1 MQGHSQLA
9 PEKKI
14 THKKGF
20 LAKLVLMASIGGFLF
35 GYDTG
40 VVAGAMLYL
49 KDDFPDITNVQKE
62 FVVSLALAGSFIASL
77 AAGPLQ
83 DKIGRK
89 RTIIIADILF
99 TAGAALM
106 ASAPSLVILMI
117 GRFVV
122 GLGIGTA
129 SLVVPVYLSEVSPTE
144 MRGAVVAADVMMITI
159 GQFISS
165 VLCWVLGSNWRLML
179 GLAGIPSFLQLVGMF
194 LMPES

>member
-1 MQGHSQLA
+1 ML
-9 PEKKI
+9 
-14 THKKGF
+14 
-20 LAKLVLMASIGGFLF
+20 ASIGGFLF

-49 KDDFPDITNVQKE
+49 DNDFPDITNVQKE

-106 ASAPSLVILMI
+106 AAAPSLVILMI

-144 MRGAVVAADVMMITI
+144 MRGSVVAADVMMITI
-159 GQFISS
+159 G
-165 VLCWVLGSNWRLML
+165 
-179 GLAGIPSFLQLVGMF
+179 
-194 LMPES
+194 